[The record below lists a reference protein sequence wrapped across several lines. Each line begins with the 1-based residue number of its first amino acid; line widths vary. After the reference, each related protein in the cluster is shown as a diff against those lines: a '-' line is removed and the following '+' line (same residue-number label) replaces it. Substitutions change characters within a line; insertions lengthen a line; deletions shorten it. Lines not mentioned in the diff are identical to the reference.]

1 MIKKWSS
8 LSPALQF
15 IIKSVLIVG
24 TWRLM
29 YIFILQPIRF
39 PDKLLTKFIGEGT
52 TIFINIFGSNSLPKV
67 YCIDSKFIGEV
78 VLIRGTH
85 AILHIGDA
93 CNGLELMLIY
103 AGVIALLP
111 GNKKRKTSYIVVGLL
126 LLLIANMLRCTG
138 LEWVY
143 EFYRP
148 LFETTHHYIFT
159 LVMYIFIFIG
169 WTLYINKIKKTN
181 PTG

>member
-1 MIKKWSS
+1 MNNKWSN

-24 TWRLM
+24 AWRLL
-29 YIFILQPIRF
+29 YFFILRPIRF
-39 PDKLLTKFIGEGT
+39 PDKLLTRFIGEGT
-52 TIFINIFGSNSLPKV
+52 TVFINFFGKSTLPKV
-67 YCIDSKFIGEV
+67 YCVDNINVGEV
-78 VLIRGTH
+78 LLIRGEH
-85 AILHIGDA
+85 VILRIGDA

-103 AGVIALLP
+103 AGVISLLP
-111 GNKKRKTSYIVVGLL
+111 GNKKRKTLYIIVGLL

-159 LVMYIFIFIG
+159 LVMYVLIFIG
-169 WTLYINKIKKTN
+169 WSFYINKGRLKEV
-181 PTG
+181 G

>member
-1 MIKKWSS
+1 MIKKWTE

-24 TWRLM
+24 IWRLV
-29 YIFILQPIRF
+29 YLFVLQPIRF
-39 PDKLLTKFIGEGT
+39 PDKVLTRFIGEGT
-52 TIFINIFGSNSLPKV
+52 TVLINIFGSNTRPKV
-67 YCIDSKFIGEV
+67 YCIDNSAFGEV
-78 VLIRGTH
+78 VLIRGRH

-126 LLLIANMLRCTG
+126 LLLLANMLRCTG

-143 EFYRP
+143 EWYRP

-159 LVMYIFIFIG
+159 LVMYVFIFIG
-169 WTLYINKIKKTN
+169 WTLYINKGKFNTI
-181 PTG
+181 G